1 MKHTLILTN
10 TAIMS
15 QYKEIIQQAAI
26 QNKRQKRN
34 EIISVMLNVLF
45 LGSQREKC
53 TQNKKLKII
62 SAGKGGLRGFFFLQ
76 YFLIKSVYRQLSNYQ
91 CLPKAVYGQ
100 NVVLNWTLFQLHMKM
115 GFLSIVQ
122 L

>member
-34 EIISVMLNVLF
+34 EGIKPKRGKIISVMLNVLF

-62 SAGKGGLRGFFFLQ
+62 SAGKGGLRGLFFCSTF
-76 YFLIKSVYRQLSNYQ
+76 
-91 CLPKAVYGQ
+91 
-100 NVVLNWTLFQLHMKM
+100 
-115 GFLSIVQ
+115 
-122 L
+122 